1 MGGPLVGGFNQQ
13 ASSQLELITKVKDS
27 CASVFSYLRMHPN
40 ISLFIQPA
48 DLSNPRYMQ
57 LTNEYGLVN
66 MNIIEANFKENKYQS
81 TF

>member
-1 MGGPLVGGFNQQ
+1 
-13 ASSQLELITKVKDS
+13 
-27 CASVFSYLRMHPN
+27 MHPN

-57 LTNEYGLVN
+57 LASEYGLVN